1 MENTATYS
9 SRKNR
14 EKPALFSMKT
24 YRMTLLIL
32 VSMTMPVVGR
42 QALPQVSTNQTYVEQ
57 LLSPASLNVSDA
69 SSVMSYILNSLL
81 DEVVVYPT
89 ENYYYFSF
97 YQGGLKYTG
106 NLRLDASDRNS
117 GKIHISYFRANTE
130 WGDTQTGISKTFSQ
144 KDGLAIVPVGRLRY
158 RVTFRGRSVLF
169 KLNDLSRVQPPTEI
183 LAAGEEYIGPVFD
196 ESATQFFLI
205 YKKATKG
212 FLYVLN
218 EINKNPD
225 VLVSIKTHP
234 RLRLAQRTGF
244 VFYQDHFTD
253 RLILVGVFERN
264 VVLNNYFDGPFD
276 QLPDNFINGD
286 SLKAAFIDQN
296 PERAGTI
303 DRFGKLLDSN
313 NRISISPYL
322 NYLSLD
328 ELYGFDECAQKY
340 RALPEKY
347 YTCFD
352 AGNLSNE

>member
-1 MENTATYS
+1 MKNIAMFIA
-9 SRKNR
+9 RKNR
-14 EKPALFSMKT
+14 KKPAFFSVKT

-32 VSMTMPVVGR
+32 VFVTMPVVGKE
-42 QALPQVSTNQTYVEQ
+42 ALPQVSTNQTYVEQ

-97 YQGGLKYTG
+97 YQGGLKYNG
-106 NLRLDASDRNS
+106 NLRLDASDRDS

-130 WGDTQTGISKTFSQ
+130 WGDTPTGISKTFSQ
-144 KDGLAIVPVGRLRY
+144 KDGLAIVAVGRLRY
-158 RVTFRGRSVLF
+158 RVTFRDRSVLF
-169 KLNDLSRVQPPTEI
+169 KLNDLSRVQPPTET

-205 YKKATKG
+205 YKKETRG

-218 EINKNPD
+218 EINKTPD

-244 VFYQDHFTD
+244 VFYQDHFLD

-276 QLPDNFINGD
+276 QLPDNYIKGD
-286 SLKAAFIDQN
+286 RLKNAFIDQN

-303 DRFGKLLDSN
+303 DRFGKMLDSD
-313 NRISISPYL
+313 NRTSISPYL

-328 ELYGFDECAQKY
+328 ELYGFDDCAQKF
-340 RALPEKY
+340 RALPNKY

-352 AGNLSNE
+352 ARNLSNE